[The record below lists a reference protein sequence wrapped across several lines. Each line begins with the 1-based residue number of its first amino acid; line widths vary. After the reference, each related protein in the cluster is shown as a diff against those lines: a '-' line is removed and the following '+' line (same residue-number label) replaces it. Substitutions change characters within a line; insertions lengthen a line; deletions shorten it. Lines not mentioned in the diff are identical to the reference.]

1 MHVMMKNYISIL
13 ILLLFTSCG
22 DFLDEYSQDLVVPK
36 TITDLNE
43 VILGSGY
50 LPSNK
55 VEYLY
60 GGSICWQ
67 LNILDDDINTVI
79 ALRANKGFQE
89 MNPVYY
95 GYTTWQ
101 MEVGR
106 DYTGKN
112 LAADNANWDALY
124 QRINAMNI
132 ILHEMEENIDLSTE
146 QDRLDA
152 KRLEGEC
159 LFLRGQFYLML
170 VNMYAK
176 AYTPATAATELG
188 VPLKLTHYVEHD
200 KDKDTQFERASVA
213 EVYAQIVKD
222 LKESVA
228 CFKESPQ
235 TKSFYRASKSAAL
248 LLLSRVYLYMQD
260 WKNAELT
267 ANELLAE
274 NNALLDLKAVAD
286 EGYAISEDSPELL
299 FSQGSLSL
307 ANNYF
312 SGEGGDFCI
321 SRDLYDLYDN
331 TDYRQSIYFKRSTQT
346 DSLGLNRKYKM
357 GLLRSHVSDV
367 FTLRT
372 AEGYLNAAEACAMQG
387 NAQGASDW
395 LNQLRRKRIEN
406 YADVQYNADEVIG
419 QVRAERRKE
428 LCLEGHRWFDL
439 RRYAVCQKAPL
450 KKAITR
456 VYAVYDWDNRQTF
469 KYAEMYE
476 LPADDPAYVF
486 AIPKSVLEFDTGM
499 PDNIREEREY
509 VKRIKL
515 MEE

>member
-1 MHVMMKNYISIL
+1 MLVMMKNCISIF

-22 DFLDEYSQDLVVPK
+22 DFLDDYSQDLVVPK
-36 TITDLNE
+36 TVTDLNE
-43 VILGSGY
+43 VMLGSGY
-50 LPSNK
+50 LPSNE
-55 VEYLY
+55 VDNL
-60 GGSICWQ
+60 SVSSTCWQ

-79 ALRANKGFQE
+79 AKSADRGWQE
-89 MNPVYY
+89 MDPVYY

-106 DYTGKN
+106 DYTGKH

-146 QDRLDA
+146 QDQKDA

-159 LFLRGQFYLML
+159 LFLRSQFYLTL

-176 AYTPATAATELG
+176 AYDPSTAATELG

-213 EVYAQIVKD
+213 EVYDQIVKD
-222 LKESVA
+222 LKASVA
-228 CFKESPQ
+228 CFTESPQ
-235 TKSFYRASKSAAL
+235 TKGFYRASKDAAL

-267 ANELLAE
+267 ANELLSD
-274 NNALLDLKAVAD
+274 NNKLLDFRSIT
-286 EGYAISEDSPELL
+286 ESGYAISESSPEIL
-299 FSQGSLSL
+299 FSQGSLNL
-307 ANNYF
+307 QCNF
-312 SGEGGDFCI
+312 SGAAGDFCI
-321 SRDLYDLYDN
+321 TNDLYRLYEENDF
-331 TDYRQSIYFKRSTQT
+331 RKKIYFGRSIQS
-346 DSLGLNRKYKM
+346 DSLSLNRKYRM
-357 GLLRSHVSDV
+357 GKQASRVSDV

-395 LNQLRRKRIEN
+395 LNQLRRKRVEN
-406 YADVQYNADEVIG
+406 YTDVQYGTDEVIE
-419 QVRAERRKE
+419 QVRVERRKE

-439 RRYAVCQKAPL
+439 RRYAVCEKAPM
-450 KKAITR
+450 KKVIER
-456 VYAVYDWDNRQTF
+456 VYAVYDWNNRAAF
-469 KYAEMYE
+469 DHAEVYE
-476 LPADDPAYVF
+476 LQEDDLAYVF
-486 AIPKSVLEFDTGM
+486 AIPKSVLEFDTDM
-499 PDNIREEREY
+499 LDNIREKREY
-509 VKRIKL
+509 VKRIEKK
-515 MEE
+515 EEE